1 MYLRV
6 GKRDK
11 AIQTLRDGAALFPDD
26 KELRKQL
33 EPLQRE

>member
-11 AIQTLRDGAALFPDD
+11 AIRTLRDGSALFPDD
-26 KELRKQL
+26 ADLRKQL
-33 EPLQRE
+33 EVLEKE